1 MRIGFGVDSHR
12 LTEGRKLI
20 LGGVDIP
27 YEKGLLGHSDADVLT
42 HSVIDAVL
50 GACALGDIGT
60 HFPDTDAK
68 YKDISSIV
76 LLKKTADIIK
86 KHGFNIENI
95 DATVIIEK
103 PKLAPYSSDMRK
115 NIADALGISVER
127 VSVKAKTNEKM
138 GEIGSGNAAQAM
150 CVALIT
156 TNGEER

>member
-156 TNGEER
+156 TNGEE